1 MKLDS
6 GMYCT
11 VCSPCEKL
19 GEAGF
24 RYQPRDVEVCTILCA
39 HRVRS
44 WVKLDSGMYCTVCS
58 PCEKLGEAGFRY
70 VLYCVLTV

>member
-24 RYQPRDVEVCTILCA
+24 RYVLYCA

>member
-24 RYQPRDVEVCTILCA
+24 RYVLCA

-44 WVKLDSGMYCTVCS
+44 WVKLDSDMYCTVCS